1 MRGFFLKV
9 MVFVFAA
16 IFIVGC
22 GGETNRYILQ
32 VDKYELKNV
41 DVHIKRYG
49 KALFELDTVNFK
61 VGLKSIKPEFLLFL
75 DADLNDTTNVN
86 QLKAFVSDTLN
97 RFLYNNTIKVFP
109 DLSLVE
115 ANISSALSYYQY
127 YFPEMALPLFYSY
140 ISGGLFEMPV
150 MAVDGVVLIGLDN
163 YLGSDFMHYAR
174 LGIPRYKMRWMVKEE
189 VPVDVMRSLYQ
200 TLPFGQKKP
209 KILLDMMIASGKQL
223 FFLDA
228 TMPDVADSLKIRYS
242 QKQLQWVEENE
253 KSIWGF
259 LISQKLLFSADFI
272 QTNKLMQDGPFTKGF
287 EGDAPARIG
296 EWTGWQIVSSYM
308 KKNPDVTLKE
318 LLKTNDAQMILNK
331 SGYKP

>member
-1 MRGFFLKV
+1 MRGIFLRV
-9 MVFVFAA
+9 SVFVFVTILIA
-16 IFIVGC
+16 GC
-22 GGETNRYILQ
+22 GGETNRYVPQ
-32 VDKYELKNV
+32 VKKSELKNV
-41 DVHIKRYG
+41 EVHIKRYG
-49 KALFELDTVNFK
+49 KALFELDTVSFK
-61 VGLKSIKPEFLLFL
+61 TGLETIKPEFLLFL
-75 DADLNDTTNVN
+75 DADLNDTANVN

-97 RFLYNNTIKVFP
+97 RFLFNKTMKVFP
-109 DLSLVE
+109 DLNLLE
-115 ANISSALSYYQY
+115 EEISSALSYYQY
-127 YFPEMALPLFYSY
+127 YFPEMTTPSFYSY

-150 MAVDGVVLIGLDN
+150 MAVDDVMLIGLDN
-163 YLGSDFMHYAR
+163 YLGRDFMHYAR

-200 TLPFGQKKP
+200 TLSLGQKKP
-209 KILLDMMIASGKQL
+209 RILLDMMIASGKQL

-228 TMPDVADSLKIRYS
+228 VMPDVADSLKIKYS
-242 QKQLQWVEENE
+242 QKQLRWVKENE

-296 EWTGWQIVSSYM
+296 EWVGWQIVSNYM